1 MASICL
7 AGILGLGAG
16 SYQPIP
22 KLIGGV
28 KRAVSVAAGGDYT
41 LVLTSASVPSMPFR
55 DVFSGSNAMAS
66 LKGSAPRK
74 TQMSSVVIPG
84 SWRPTAGASEGVTVA
99 SSASS
104 SASRVADAS
113 DSSGSDSD
121 RESDDEGES
130 MDESNE
136 GEERD
141 QKDGDGLTDQLHL
154 ADSSEGIKL
163 PTADIFGL
171 ICGSLSLP
179 FLDIDGFNLH
189 HFCNLCTAVVL
200 ILTLIPI
207 TTPRSR
213 SIDNS
218 RPESPGAL

>member
-1 MASICL
+1 VASICL
-7 AGILGLGAG
+7 TGILGLGAG

-66 LKGSAPRK
+66 LKGSTPRRV
-74 TQMSSVVIPG
+74 QMSSVVIPG

-163 PTADIFGL
+163 PSADIFGL
-171 ICGSLSLP
+171 ICGSLFIFTFPRYRWIQSASLLQSVYSSRP
-179 FLDIDGFNLH
+179 NLDYNPH
-189 HFCNLCTAVVL
+189 HH
-200 ILTLIPI
+200 
-207 TTPRSR
+207 PRSR

-218 RPESPGAL
+218 RP